1 MTKSLAANV
10 ADGTKILLYGV
21 AKILLY
27 SQLVSSSQEAQLQ
40 QVDNLPF
47 PFLQHSNKQ
56 LG

>member
-1 MTKSLAANV
+1 MTKSLAVNI
-10 ADGTKILLYGV
+10 ADGTEILLYGV